1 MAMPHRNGKA
11 LKVLQDGHPR
21 RLADGRNAW
30 KKMNQ
35 EQREAFLR
43 DVVLTDQESIDLA
56 LRVADLIE
64 IDENE
69 SAARKIDQKLDQEHS
84 TPSPSVVVP
93 FDDYENSLPGES
105 EDGHQAQYQIE
116 NPDPINPLGG
126 HQDGYS
132 EGEC

>member
-1 MAMPHRNGKA
+1 MAMTHRNGKA

-56 LRVADLIE
+56 LQV
-64 IDENE
+64 IDESE
-69 SAARKIDQKLDQEHS
+69 VIHDTPGGLEHS
-84 TPSPSVVVP
+84 STVGIEH
-93 FDDYENSLPGES
+93 FNS
-105 EDGHQAQYQIE
+105 
-116 NPDPINPLGG
+116 
-126 HQDGYS
+126 
-132 EGEC
+132 